1 MNVICIAVSSE
12 KKHDFNLFKDSKLHF
27 LSSTELLAD
36 KGYQGISKLHSKST
50 IPVKASKKHKLSS
63 EEKSFNSDVSKR
75 RIYVEHINRYIKR
88 FRIMSSRYRN
98 KRRKFGLRAS
108 LLCGIYNFQ
117 H

>member
-1 MNVICIAVSSE
+1 MDVICIAVSTG

-27 LSSTELLAD
+27 FNHTEIIAD
-36 KGYQGISKLHSKST
+36 KGYQGISKCHINST
-50 IPVKASKKHKLSS
+50 VPIKKSKKHKLTS
-63 EEKSFNSDVSKR
+63 EEKPFNSNVSKR
-75 RIYVEHINRYIKR
+75 RIYIEHINRYLKR